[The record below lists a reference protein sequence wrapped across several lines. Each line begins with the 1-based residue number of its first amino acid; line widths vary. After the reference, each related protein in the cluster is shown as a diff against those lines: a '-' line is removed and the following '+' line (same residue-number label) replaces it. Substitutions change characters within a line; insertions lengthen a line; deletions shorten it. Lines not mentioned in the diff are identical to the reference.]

1 MCVFMSVGVDVNLSR
16 GSKITGFKNALKS
29 YHAVGNYKEIVLIL
43 VYVGFFFMLP
53 FSCYVAKRPSQQR
66 GRTSYN
72 RLDTKNELD
81 IIDEVIILNVINHN
95 IIFILIKKNLCDF
108 FTFIVKGCF
117 NYSVCTNWITICSK
131 MIQLILWYN

>member
-1 MCVFMSVGVDVNLSR
+1 MPHLTDANNLSNLMLINLYDVVMCVFMSVRVDVNLSR

-72 RLDTKNELD
+72 RLVRNYEKRTR
-81 IIDEVIILNVINHN
+81 HN
-95 IIFILIKKNLCDF
+95 WRGDYFKCDKPQYYFYFDKKNLIDF
-108 FTFIVKGCF
+108 FTF
-117 NYSVCTNWITICSK
+117 YS
-131 MIQLILWYN
+131 